1 MKIGV
6 GASKALS
13 LLIVW
18 CMVISSFAGLLI
30 FTVPEAG
37 QALSPSED
45 ANGDR
50 FIGSDYVNDT
60 WYISGVQNLN
70 GNLTIGAGGTVI
82 VDDGVLNFLSY
93 QTATVSRVHHL
104 TIEDGGALILLNDSY
119 LTTENFLYGAYNALG
134 VLVRNGGLLRAES
147 STLDFQGKMLID
159 DASFIAKNSQINGPL
174 MTAISSDVQL
184 YDSTLSGI
192 PLKPTSVDDVYAYP
206 FATSYNNT
214 VDVDFTLE
222 RNPDALQTIVPDDDA
237 ANLTTSGSGYSTI
250 GNLESMT
257 ISGFDIGGLVFD
269 EGEAMSVRLMAE
281 YRTSNDFIATGTP
294 DHFYYTE
301 YLDPTPD
308 QAVNMQVYETYE
320 GYEPALTNTDRVV
333 SQDLTSL
340 SMSSLDISLL
350 TVTFTNNNAED
361 VYIDRVWIEVVLTM
375 PAYHNVTLAGTSELT
390 AVNTMI
396 GVNNLNYTMPEYRKL
411 VATDLAVANLYGVE
425 IEDEFDENGTEPF
438 VTVRKTL
445 NFKPTLQGVDDTTAE
460 VSVRD
465 LLASD
470 NVYYNVI
477 GSGVLHVLGFG
488 IGDLSGKI
496 NAAELFVESRCDSGY
511 ASANFIQ
518 WNISGTPLR
527 NTSIVIDSEIELTSS
542 YELSTVLLDNLNKL
556 TLLNVEFT
564 NPDAQIVAF
573 DSIMLSVEFDP
584 TINIYRWADIN
595 VVDTNDLPV
604 SGAVVNAAN
613 PKGPATYYYNN
624 TENTVPPQIILDYL
638 GRNATDFAITNDSG
652 LLVLPLLTDVINGDW
667 APNSM
672 PMDAYRIQVTYVNAT
687 AVVFNPAAKF
697 TEFPAYPDLGSQVQE
712 MEFVID
718 DLVLQLPDIAVIG
731 FATDLETIYQG
742 DNVNINFTVV
752 NYGLTTASEFVISI
766 RDVLGN
772 KTSYL
777 GNITVNNLLPGEAR
791 NIVVAWGGALTAAGL
806 HNIVI
811 IADSLDQVLES
822 PENEANNVLSPSV
835 RVLEFLPDL
844 AITSGSISFSQAQG
858 YANQPMYINVT
869 VSNVLGK
876 KAANGV
882 DVAFYIGNPMAGG
895 KKQGNTSIDLPSGGS
910 NSTSFLWTPTQ
921 IGSYSIYVWV
931 NHNGAIT
938 EYSYA
943 NNMASSSLEVIL
955 VAENGDWV
963 VDTTYTMVS
972 PSFSWQHNIIVEGNG
987 HLTLKGTNVMM
998 LINQT
1003 ITQIV
1008 VRDQGTLVLEQA
1020 TLNADF
1026 GLKVYI
1032 FDEGRLFVNSSTL
1045 LSNVNLIM
1053 DDDSQVFMHGSRVR
1067 GPMSAPSTSS
1077 VSLVAYN
1084 TTFDYAI
1091 NDFGGSSVAELTGST
1106 INGVAPVSPKD
1117 GAVIHLY
1124 SWIVAQVFDGTGDHP
1139 LAGVHVEVRA
1149 FPSSMYFT
1157 GTTDVN
1163 GTVHVRALS
1172 AIVTASGPQLSGNY
1186 VLNATY
1192 WYDGNRYDSS
1202 ENPIASVLY
1211 MSTRALVRSDAYV
1224 RMDLPDAKPDID
1236 PPFYVSDLSPLRGS
1250 EVNLSTVI
1258 NNIGVVAAYDIVVR
1272 FSDVS
1277 ATGTVIIKDYV
1288 IEVLEPL
1295 SSVNVTVTWVAA
1307 YPLGEH
1313 NLTVTVDPL
1322 NEIPELDEDNNVNY
1336 TLVEVF
1342 GVPDLSVVADDV
1354 DVGSEPARGREV
1366 IVTAQV
1372 SNLGDRTASDI
1383 TVSFFDSVEGFIGN
1397 DTISNIPTGQ
1407 KREATVSW
1415 APLLAGSRTITVQV
1429 SMANASDEGDLT
1441 NNEADVT
1448 VTVADYPDLIAVD
1461 VGFLVNGVS
1470 KNEANL
1476 NDDITVVAVVYNDGE
1491 SSALNF
1497 NVVFWLDGETII
1509 GVVGVTSLASQAT
1522 TSVSLDW
1529 DPSTMS
1535 DLEHINEITML
1546 AVVNPG
1552 TNDTYTHVIEID
1564 EPLNANNRASQDFV
1578 VRDNRPDLA
1587 VTDVTVKSNNVNV
1600 TSGVRGEKIDIAF
1613 TVRNVGLVD
1622 ATNIKV
1628 GVYLDDDDDDR
1639 VVLFQQYRNIAV
1651 GGSSQVAVSWRVNVS
1666 QADYQL
1672 VMIADVGMDANQTNN
1687 VRQLAFEVAAMDPD
1701 ISISMPKTNY
1711 APGDAILVDGR
1722 VTQGDQE
1729 APLAGLTVTVVVTDS
1744 SGFQLTV
1751 LQTTTTDTEG
1761 YFYAVLQTP
1770 SGKEGNQLVRATVTS
1785 TDGNFTNNANINIV
1799 APFTPQSIPNWVYL
1813 LIVAIVIAVIVAFS
1827 LYLYKVGLGRMVEC
1841 GNCGALIPEVSKHC
1855 PKCGVEFEADTAKCS
1870 ECGAW
1875 IPAKAESC
1883 PDCGAKFMTEPLEGE
1898 QGSGYIEAMR
1908 KQYEEYVE
1916 GFRSQ
1921 AKTALGGKYSEEKF
1935 QEWLQTEPSYLPF
1948 EEWLRKE
1955 EMSRRSG
1962 VFPCPACGTL
1972 NPRDAKVCNRCGTVF
1987 DQTKPEQ
1994 SAPKAEEKEK
2004 KGTFRRIVRRS
2015 SEEKPK
2021 EAEPQKPAEEAGKP
2035 DEGGDKP
2042 Q

>member
-18 CMVISSFAGLLI
+18 CMIISSFAGLLI

-37 QALSPSED
+37 QALSPSVD
-45 ANGDR
+45 ANGDHY
-50 FIGSDYVNDT
+50 IGSDYVNDT
-60 WYISGVQNLN
+60 WYISGLQNLN
-70 GNLTIGAGGTVI
+70 GNLTIGTGGMV
-82 VDDGVLNFLSY
+82 VVENGVLNFLSY

-104 TIEDGGALILLNDSY
+104 TIEDGGVLMLLNSSM
-119 LTTENFLYGAYNALG
+119 TVENTLYGAYNALG
-134 VLVRNGGLLRAES
+134 VLVRNDGMLWAENS
-147 STLDFQGKMLID
+147 ALDFQGKVLID
-159 DASFIAKNSQINGPL
+159 DASFIAKGTQIYGPL

-184 YDSTLSGI
+184 YDSSINGI
-192 PLKPTSVDDVYAYP
+192 PGKPTNVDEVYSYP
-206 FATSYNNT
+206 FAASYNNT
-214 VDVDFTLE
+214 IDVDYTLE
-222 RNPDALQTIVPDDDA
+222 RNPDALQTVVPDNDA
-237 ANLTTSGSGYSTI
+237 TNLTTSGSGYATI
-250 GNLESMT
+250 ENLESMT

-281 YRTSNDFIATGTP
+281 YRTSDQFVAGGTP
-294 DHFYYTE
+294 DTFYYAE

-308 QAVNMQVYETYE
+308 QAANMQVYETYE
-320 GYEPALTNTDRVV
+320 GNEPALTNTDRVV

-340 SMSSLDISLL
+340 SLSSVEISLL
-350 TVTFTNNNAED
+350 TVTLTNNNADD

-375 PAYHNVTLAGTSELT
+375 PAYHNMTLAGTSELT

-396 GVNNLNYTMPEYRKL
+396 GVNNLNYTLPEYRKL
-411 VATDLAVANLYGVE
+411 VATDLAAANLYGVE
-425 IEDEFDENGTEPF
+425 IDDEYDENGTEPF
-438 VTVRKTL
+438 VTVRKNLT
-445 NFKPTLQGVDDTTAE
+445 FKPTVQGADDTTAE
-460 VSVRD
+460 ANVRD
-465 LLASD
+465 LLVSN

-477 GSGVLHVLGFG
+477 GSGVLHVLGFDVSG
-488 IGDLSGKI
+488 LSGKI
-496 NAAELFVESRCDSGY
+496 NSAELFVESRCDSGY
-511 ASANFIQ
+511 ASSNYVQ
-518 WNISGTPLR
+518 WNLTGAPLR
-527 NTSIVIDSEIELTSS
+527 NTSIIINSEIEQTLS
-542 YELSTVLLDNLNKL
+542 YELPTDIIDNLNKL
-556 TLLNVEFT
+556 ALFNVEFT
-564 NPDAQIVAF
+564 NPDTQIVAF
-573 DSIMLSVEFDP
+573 DSIMLSIEFDP
-584 TINIYRWADIN
+584 TINVYRWVDIN

-604 SGAVVNAAN
+604 SGAVVTATNSM
-613 PKGPATYYYNN
+613 GPATYYFNN
-624 TENTVPPQIILDYL
+624 TASTVPPQGVLDYL
-638 GRNATDFAITNDSG
+638 GRNSTNFAVTNDSG
-652 LLVLPLLTDVINGDW
+652 LLILPVLTDVINDDW

-672 PMDAYRIQVTYVNAT
+672 PMDSYSIHVTYVNAT
-687 AVVFNPAAKF
+687 AVTFTADAKHTNF
-697 TEFPAYPDLGSQVQE
+697 DAYPDLIPQVEE

-731 FATDLETIYQG
+731 FATDPVTIYQG
-742 DNVNINFTVV
+742 DNVDLNFTVV
-752 NYGLTTASEFVISI
+752 NYGLTTASEFVISV

-777 GNITVNNLLPGEAR
+777 ANITVNNLLPSESR
-791 NIVVAWGGALTAAGL
+791 NIIVNWDGTLTAAGL

-811 IADSLDQVLES
+811 TADSLGQVLES

-895 KKQGNTSIDLPSGGS
+895 VKQGNTSIDLPSGGS

-931 NHNGAIT
+931 NHNGAVI

-963 VDTTYTMVS
+963 VDTSYTMTS
-972 PSFSWQHNIIVEGNG
+972 PTFSHQHNIIVEGNG
-987 HLTLKGTNVMM
+987 RLTFQGTSVLM
-998 LINQT
+998 LRNET

-1008 VRDQGTLVLEQA
+1008 VRDNGTLILA
-1020 TLNADF
+1020 GAIMNADF
-1026 GLKVYI
+1026 GLKIYI
-1032 FDEGRLFVNSSTL
+1032 FDNGRLFVNSSTMMP
-1045 LSNVNLIM
+1045 NVNLIM

-1067 GPMSAPSTSS
+1067 GVMSAPSTSS
-1077 VSLVAYN
+1077 VSLVTYN

-1091 NDFGGSSVAELTGST
+1091 NDFGGNSVAVLTGST
-1106 INGVAPVSPKD
+1106 IAGVPPVSPKD
-1117 GAVIHLY
+1117 NAVIHLY

-1139 LAGVHVEVRA
+1139 LANVHVEVRA
-1149 FPSSMYFT
+1149 FPATMYFT
-1157 GTTDVN
+1157 GMTDEN
-1163 GTVHVRALS
+1163 GTVYVRALS

-1186 VLNATY
+1186 VLNATF
-1192 WYDGNRYDSS
+1192 WYNGNRYDSS
-1202 ENPIASVLY
+1202 ESPIASVLY
-1211 MSTRALVRSDAYV
+1211 ISTRALIRSDAYV

-1250 EVNLSTVI
+1250 EVTLSTVI
-1258 NNIGVVAAYDIVVR
+1258 NNIGVVTGYNIVVR

-1277 ATGTVIIKDYV
+1277 ATGTVIIEDYV
-1288 IEVLEPL
+1288 VEILDPL

-1322 NEIPELDEDNNVNY
+1322 NEIPELNENNNVNY
-1336 TLVEVF
+1336 TVVEVL
-1342 GVPDLSVVADDV
+1342 GVPDLSVVAADV
-1354 DVGSEPARGREV
+1354 DVGTEPARGREG
-1366 IVTAQV
+1366 IVTALI
-1372 SNLGDRTASDI
+1372 SNLGDRTASNI
-1383 TVSFFDSVEGFIGN
+1383 TIEFFDSVEGYIGN

-1415 APLLAGSRTITVQV
+1415 TPLTAGDRMITVQV
-1429 SMANASDEGDLT
+1429 SMGNTSDEGDLT
-1441 NNEADVT
+1441 NNEAEVA
-1448 VTVADYPDLIAVD
+1448 VTVADYPDLVAMD
-1461 VGFLVNGVS
+1461 VGFLVDGVA

-1476 NDDITVVAVVYNDGE
+1476 NDDITVVAVVYNDGD

-1497 NVVFWLDGETII
+1497 NVVFWLDGEFII
-1509 GVVGVTSLASQAT
+1509 GTVNVTSLASKTT
-1522 TSVSLDW
+1522 TSISLDW
-1529 DPSTMS
+1529 DPSTIP
-1535 DLEHINEITML
+1535 DLEQINEITML

-1552 TNDTYTHVIEID
+1552 TNDTYVHVTEMD
-1564 EPLNANNRASQDFV
+1564 DPLNANNRASQEFV
-1578 VRDNRPDLA
+1578 VRDNRPDIA
-1587 VTDVTVKSNNVNV
+1587 VTNVTVQSNNVNV
-1600 TSGVRGEKIDIAF
+1600 TSGVAGEKIEISF
-1613 TVRNVGLVD
+1613 TVRNIGLVD

-1628 GVYLDDDDDDR
+1628 GVYLDDDER
-1639 VVLFQQYRNIAV
+1639 MVLYEQNRNIAI
-1651 GGSSQVAVSWRVNVS
+1651 GGSAQYDVIWTVNVS
-1666 QADYQL
+1666 QAEYQM
-1672 VMIADVGMDANQTNN
+1672 VIYADVGLDANITDN
-1687 VRQLAFEVAAMDPD
+1687 VNQMAFEVTAMNPD
-1701 ISISMPKTNY
+1701 ISISLSKVNY

-1722 VTQGDQE
+1722 VTQGDQK
-1729 APLAGLTVTVVVTDS
+1729 APLAGLAVSVVVTDS
-1744 SGFQLTV
+1744 SGFPLTV
-1751 LQTTTTDTEG
+1751 VQTTTTDADG

-1770 SGKEGNQLVRATVTS
+1770 SGKEGDQLVRATVTS
-1785 TDGNFTNNANINIV
+1785 SDGNFTNLANINII

-1827 LYLYKVGLGRMVEC
+1827 FYLYKVGLGRMVEC

-1908 KQYEEYVE
+1908 KQYEEYVD
-1916 GFRSQ
+1916 GFRNQ
-1921 AKTALGGKYSEEKF
+1921 AKTALGVKYSEEKF
-1935 QEWLQTEPSYLPF
+1935 QEWLQTEPNYLPF

-1962 VFPCPACGTL
+1962 VFPCPTCGTL
-1972 NPRDAKVCNRCGTVF
+1972 NPREAQVCNRCGTVF
-1987 DQTKPEQ
+1987 EQ
-1994 SAPKAEEKEK
+1994 AKAEQADSKAEEKEK
-2004 KGTFRRIVRRS
+2004 KSTFRRIVRRS
-2015 SEEKPK
+2015 AEEKPK
-2021 EAEPQKPAEEAGKP
+2021 EAESQKPVTPE
-2035 DEGGDKP
+2035 EGGDKP